1 GCDVRQISCSPGGRE
16 KAASV
21 PAVAGRFSGDRVL
34 EVMTA
39 GMHKTVTIFISE
51 RIKVPASLVPP
62 MFIKKLNE
70 RLVFTNPEYELRQ
83 SRGEWLGNVPVQVR
97 CLYEQRRQFFIP
109 RGFLAQLLELCQR
122 FNITYRLID
131 RQRTVDPVEFEF
143 HGMLKGYQ
151 ERAFSTITSRDHGT
165 LVGDAKSGKTV
176 IALRMIAHRHQ
187 PTMILVPNTS
197 LLDHWKE
204 KLVRFLNLPPD
215 EIGIVGQ
222 GGFKIG
228 PRVTVAHVSAMYRR
242 VREVRESIGF
252 LIVDECHR
260 TPARTFTQVVSNFDC
275 RYLLGLAATTPRRDR
290 LSRLIYYYVGD
301 ILYQIDTRDATENRG
316 LLQAEVVVRETEFS
330 YPYESSED
338 YRSMIAALAKDPER
352 NRLIVADVEKELSD
366 RGVEPLLVLTEEET
380 QVNAI
385 EDLLRAR
392 GISCAYIDA
401 GVSREGKEQFFSQLK
416 EGKVQ
421 VVLASRDFLQESIPE
436 GRYGALFLI
445 TPLSFQGRISDHL
458 HKLLTRRNGQ
468 PPMRVY
474 DYVDS
479 KVSILDNFFRMRS
492 YAYGLRLPK
501 TA

>member
-1 GCDVRQISCSPGGRE
+1 MEFATGR
-16 KAASV
+16 
-21 PAVAGRFSGDRVL
+21 
-34 EVMTA
+34 
-39 GMHKTVTIFISE
+39 MHKTVTIFISE
-51 RIKVPASLVPP
+51 RIKVPTLLLPP
-62 MFIKKLNE
+62 LFVKKLNE

-83 SRGEWLGNVPVQVR
+83 SRGEWLGSVPVQIR
-97 CLYEQRRQFFIP
+97 CLFEQRQHFFMP

-122 FNITYRLID
+122 FNVTYRLID
-131 RQRTVDPVEFEF
+131 RQRTLDPVEFEF

-151 ERAFSTITSRDHGT
+151 DRAFSGIVSRDHGT
-165 LVGDAKSGKTV
+165 LIGDAKSGKTV
-176 IALRMIAHRHQ
+176 IALRMIAHRRQ

-204 KLVRFLNLPPD
+204 KLVRFLKLPPD

-242 VREVRESIGF
+242 VREARDSIGF

-275 RYLLGLAATTPRRDR
+275 RYLLGLSATTPRRDR

-301 ILYQIDTRDATENRG
+301 ILHQIDAREATENRG
-316 LLQAEVVVRETEFS
+316 ILKAEVVVRETGFY
-330 YPYESSED
+330 YPYESSDD

-352 NRLIVADVEKELSD
+352 NRLIVADMEKELSD
-366 RGVEPLLVLTEEET
+366 KGREPILVLTEEET
-380 QVNAI
+380 QGNAI

-392 GISCAYIDA
+392 GISSASIDA
-401 GVSREGKEQFFSQLK
+401 AVAREGKERFLSQLA
-416 EGKVQ
+416 EGRIQ
-421 VVLASRDFLQESIPE
+421 VVLASRQFFQEAIPE
-436 GRYGALFLI
+436 GRYGALFLT
-445 TPLSFQGRISDHL
+445 TPLSFQGKISDHL

-492 YAYGLRLPK
+492 YAYGLRLSK
-501 TA
+501 TATLA

>member
-1 GCDVRQISCSPGGRE
+1 
-16 KAASV
+16 
-21 PAVAGRFSGDRVL
+21 
-34 EVMTA
+34 MTA

-51 RIKVPASLVPP
+51 RIKIPASLVPP

-97 CLYEQRRQFFIP
+97 CLYEQRQQFFIP

-151 ERAFSTITSRDHGT
+151 ERAFSTMASRDHGT

-176 IALRMIAHRHQ
+176 IALRMIAQRHQ

-215 EIGIVGQ
+215 EVGIVGQ

-301 ILYQIDTRDATENRG
+301 ILHQIDTRDATENRG
-316 LLQAEVVVRETEFS
+316 ILQAEVVVRETEFS

-366 RGVEPLLVLTEEET
+366 RGMEPLLVLTEEET

-392 GISCAYIDA
+392 GISCTYIDA
-401 GVSREGKEQFFSQLK
+401 AVAREGKEQFFAQLK

-421 VVLASRDFLQESIPE
+421 VVLASRDFLQQSIPE
-436 GRYGALFLI
+436 GHYGALFLI
-445 TPLSFQGRISDHL
+445 TPLSFQGRISDQL
-458 HKLLTRRNGQ
+458 HKLLTRRNGH
-468 PPMRVY
+468 PPMKVY

-501 TA
+501 TAQPA